1 MPSSVEINRTGD
13 PLDPVRDVIR
23 RHLPQGYEEVAS
35 GAFTVWQVPLSTY
48 PDTYNGKP
56 LWYCALAPQKN
67 YLSLYM
73 MSVYGSPKLEKQ
85 LRDGFKAAGKKLDMG
100 KSCITFRNADDLA
113 LDVIGAIVSAI
124 PVDKWIGIAKEA
136 REKPARSGSRKST
149 AGKEGAGNRKP
160 ATGKRKPR
168 G

>member
-1 MPSSVEINRTGD
+1 MPSSAEINRTGD

-23 RHLPQGYEEVAS
+23 RHLPDGYEEVAS

-73 MSVYGSPKLEKQ
+73 MSVYGSPELEKQ
-85 LRDGFKAAGKKLDMG
+85 LRDGFKAAGKTLDMG
-100 KSCITFRNADDLA
+100 KSCITFRSADDLA
-113 LDVIGAIVSAI
+113 LDVIGDIVAAI
-124 PVDKWIGIAKEA
+124 PVEKWIGIAKEA
-136 REKPARSGSRKST
+136 RSKT
-149 AGKEGAGNRKP
+149 AQGGHRKP
-160 ATGKRKPR
+160 TTSKRKPR
-168 G
+168 

>member
-1 MPSSVEINRTGD
+1 MPSSADINRTGD

-23 RHLPQGYEEVAS
+23 RNLPQGYEEVAS

-48 PDTYNGKP
+48 SDTYNGKP

-85 LRDGFKAAGKKLDMG
+85 LRAGFKAAGKKLDMG
-100 KSCITFRNADDLA
+100 KSCITFRSADDLA
-113 LDVIGAIVSAI
+113 LDVIGEIVAAIEVS
-124 PVDKWIGIAKEA
+124 DWITMAKKA
-136 REKPARSGSRKST
+136 REKPVSASRTSRSAPARRRSR
-149 AGKEGAGNRKP
+149 GKQ
-160 ATGKRKPR
+160 
-168 G
+168 

>member
-1 MPSSVEINRTGD
+1 MPSSAEINRTGD

-23 RHLPQGYEEVAS
+23 RHLPPGYEEVAS

-73 MSVYGSPKLEKQ
+73 MSVYGSPRLEKQ
-85 LRDGFKAAGKKLDMG
+85 LREGFSAAGKKLDMG
-100 KSCITFRNADDLA
+100 KSCITFRSADDLA
-113 LDVIGAIVSAI
+113 LDVIGEIVSAI
-124 PVDKWIGIAKEA
+124 PVDQWIGIAREA
-136 REKPARSGSRKST
+136 RAKT
-149 AGKEGAGNRKP
+149 AKTGNRKP
-160 ATGKRKPR
+160 ATGRRKP